1 MYIIAVVASS
11 GPYDVTFFQH
21 PMTMHLAKGKIIK
34 VTLTLGIWRLPSDDL
49 STSKFCTPHALSA
62 ACVGGV
68 SSGGVRLKFKEGC
81 SFVRR
86 DNRCYV
92 LLVCGNCFVAFKI

>member
-1 MYIIAVVASS
+1 MTGTTRRRPQGEAEPRTC
-11 GPYDVTFFQH
+11 GPDSARGRPPDEAGRRRVPGF
-21 PMTMHLAKGKIIK
+21 L
-34 VTLTLGIWRLPSDDL
+34 VS
-49 STSKFCTPHALSA
+49 ALSRPVATGMALA

>member
-1 MYIIAVVASS
+1 
-11 GPYDVTFFQH
+11 
-21 PMTMHLAKGKIIK
+21 MTMHLAKGKIIK